1 MGPSGQSPHD
11 HATAGAS
18 AGTTGSARGGY
29 VGMIAG
35 VGQALGENARATLRD
50 SISLPD
56 ETTRIGP
63 ETVVVI
69 TGASAGVG
77 RATAQAFARRGA
89 RIGLI
94 ARGEA
99 GLQGAK
105 ADVEALGGQAVV
117 VSADVSDC
125 DAVDRAA
132 STIEVAFG
140 PIDVW
145 VNVAMASIF
154 SPFADTEM
162 ADFRRVTEVTYLG
175 YVWGTHAALKRMR
188 SRDHGHIVQVGSA
201 LAYRGIPLQSAYCGA
216 KHAIQGFTESVRT
229 ELIHD
234 GSRVWITMV
243 QLPAVNTP
251 QFDWIKS
258 TLPDQAQP
266 VPPIYQPEVPAS
278 AILWA
283 AEHHRREL
291 NVGSS
296 TDLAVY
302 ADKVAPGVLDHY
314 LGDTGFASQQTGQPE
329 DPNRPNNLYTP
340 LDQDRDVGAHGRFDS
355 RATGASGQLWLAMH
369 RDLVATICAGVVVV
383 WMGLRT
389 VLARGQRRG
398 TPS

>member
-1 MGPSGQSPHD
+1 MRTDAPSLTAHD
-11 HATAGAS
+11 SWHQGLST
-18 AGTTGSARGGY
+18 GTRSM
-29 VGMIAG
+29 VAG
-35 VGQALGENARATLRD
+35 VARAVFETARCTIRD
-50 SISLPD
+50 AVVRPD
-56 ETTRIGP
+56 PASRIGP
-63 ETVVVI
+63 HTVVVI

-99 GLQGAK
+99 GLEGAR
-105 ADVEALGGQAVV
+105 ADVESLGGQALV

-125 DAVDRAA
+125 DAVDAA
-132 STIEVAFG
+132 ATTIEAAFG
-140 PIDVW
+140 RIDVW
-145 VNVAMASIF
+145 VNVAMASVF
-154 SPFADTEM
+154 SPFAEMEM
-162 ADFRRVTEVTYLG
+162 ADFRHVTEVTYLG

-188 SRDHGHIVQVGSA
+188 PRNHGRIIQVGSA

-234 GSRVWITMV
+234 RSDIWITMV

-251 QFDWIKS
+251 QFNWVKS
-258 TLPDQAQP
+258 ALPNQAQP
-266 VPPIYQPEVPAS
+266 VPPIFQPEVPAA

-314 LGDTGFASQQTGQPE
+314 LGDTGFASQQTHQPE
-329 DPNRPNNLYTP
+329 APDRANNLYQP
-340 LDQDRDVGAHGRFDS
+340 VDQRQDAGAHGRFDA
-355 RATGASGQLWLAMH
+355 RASERSGQLWLATH
-369 RDLVATICAGVVVV
+369 RNVVAVTLGGLAAIALGVRSVAGVS
-383 WMGLRT
+383 
-389 VLARGQRRG
+389 RRG
-398 TPS
+398 SRAT

>member
-1 MGPSGQSPHD
+1 MIRNNRPTLASG
-11 HATAGAS
+11 S
-18 AGTTGSARGGY
+18 AGSGY
-29 VGMIAG
+29 VGMIADIG
-35 VGQALGENARATLRD
+35 RALVENARATFQD

-63 ETVVVI
+63 DTVVVI

-77 RATAQAFARRGA
+77 RATVQAFARRGA

-105 ADVEALGGQAVV
+105 ADVETLGGQAFV
-117 VSADVSDC
+117 VSADVADC

-132 STIEVAFG
+132 STIEAELG
-140 PIDVW
+140 PIDIW
-145 VNVAMASIF
+145 VNVAMASVF
-154 SPFADTEM
+154 SPFADMEM

-188 SRDHGHIVQVGSA
+188 PRNHGHVIQVGSA

-216 KHAIQGFTESVRT
+216 KHAIQGFTESVRA
-229 ELIHD
+229 ELLHD
-234 GSRVWITMV
+234 RSRVWITMV

-251 QFDWIKS
+251 QFDWVKS

-266 VPPIYQPEVPAS
+266 VPPIFQPEVPAA

-314 LGDTGFASQQTGQPE
+314 LGDTGFASQQTGQP
-329 DPNRPNNLYTP
+329 DDQNRPNNLYTAV
-340 LDQDRDVGAHGRFDS
+340 DEGRDVGAHGRFDS
-355 RATGASGQLWLAMH
+355 RASAGSGQLWLAIH
-369 RDLVATICAGVVVV
+369 RDLVATTLAGLAVTGI
-383 WMGLRT
+383 GLRT

-398 TPS
+398 SPS